1 MNTFVVSSLRVAH
14 GKLTHVM
21 VQQLV
26 PRTEGGGGLIN
37 PREIDAA
44 ELEHLVATELV
55 FVVNW
60 TGVGEFDLGSQVRT
74 SGSRFVSVGKDGIE
88 NDDLMKLPQFQ
99 G

>member
-1 MNTFVVSSLRVAH
+1 MNTFVVSSLRVAR
-14 GKLTHVM
+14 GKVTHVM

-44 ELEHLVATELV
+44 ELELLVATDQV
-55 FVVNW
+55 YVVNW
-60 TGVGEFDLGSQVRT
+60 LGGDEFDLGSRVRT
-74 SGSRFVSVGKDGIE
+74 SGTRFVSIGKDGVD
-88 NDDLMKLPQFQ
+88 NDDLMRLPQYS